1 MIIAKIIIAIMTMK
15 VDLTS
20 FGRLGQ
26 LTFFNSPLTARKKT
40 LTFFV
45 TSFALQIIS
54 FIVNIQSRTFHV
66 VDYKE

>member
-1 MIIAKIIIAIMTMK
+1 MIIAKIIIAIMTIK

-45 TSFALQIIS
+45 TSFALSDNSLIRNLKPGVS
-54 FIVNIQSRTFHV
+54 N
-66 VDYKE
+66 